1 MIIYPYRIQTIN
13 ARRPFFHRNN
23 NLTIHHYFAMQ
34 LVRITAL
41 LIFLLTPALA
51 KKNILFIAGNPSHAN
66 GEHEFRAGC
75 MLLAKALNESGLDVA
90 AKVHHY
96 GWPKD
101 ESIFNNVD
109 ACIIYADAGGQFGEK
124 YEFLDQKVKA
134 GMSIMF
140 MHYGVHPSKEIGKK
154 YFTPWIGGFMET
166 GWSVNPHWIADITP
180 KQNHPVG
187 NGVTPGFKSFDEYY
201 WNMRFPTK
209 QECSCCHALATSVP
223 TQEKIV
229 RYINLWNEH
238 GERTM
243 GTKQALM
250 WCRDPKKGGRGVG
263 FVGGHYHRN
272 WAINDFRKLVLNAIV
287 WLARAEVPADG
298 VSSKPI
304 TEAQLNENLDRPVK
318 GKPVLLPTP
327 DLLKYRPMKMPNL
340 KLREERLKKARERKA
355 KKKAK

>member
-1 MIIYPYRIQTIN
+1 MQD
-13 ARRPFFHRNN
+13 ALFFHRNN
-23 NLTIHHYFAMQ
+23 NLIIHHHFTMQ

-51 KKNILFIAGNPSHAN
+51 KKNILFIAGAPSHAN

-75 MLLAKALNESGLDVA
+75 MLLAKALNESGLDIA

-109 ACIIYADAGGQFGEK
+109 ACIIYADAGGQFGGK

-154 YFTPWIGGFMET
+154 YFSPWIGGYMET

-180 KQNHPVG
+180 KENHPVG

-209 QECSCCHALATSVP
+209 QECNCCHALATSVP

-250 WCRDPKKGGRGVG
+250 WCRDPKNGGRGVG

-298 VSSKPI
+298 VSSRPI

-340 KLREERLKKARERKA
+340 KLREERLRKARERKA
-355 KKKAK
+355 KRKAK